1 MDRTGLENSLGFATG
16 LVYRRLSNLLLH
28 RLKSYDITPEQWS
41 VLFYASRSEGLIQR
55 ELGERAGKD
64 KPTTTR
70 IVDHLVRKGW
80 VARRADQADRRAFFI
95 EATAEGRRL
104 IELTIPEEK
113 KAMDEAGDCL
123 TEQERETL
131 LDLLHRLNRHL
142 ERLD

>member
-1 MDRTGLENSLGFATG
+1 MNREGLENSLGFATG

-28 RLKSYDITPEQWS
+28 RLKPYDITPEQWS

-80 VARRADQADRRAFFI
+80 VTRRVDEADRRAIYI
-95 EATAEGRRL
+95 EATSEGRRL
-104 IELTIPEEK
+104 IESTIPVEK
-113 KAMDEAGDCL
+113 KAMEEAGECL
-123 TEQERETL
+123 TERERETL

-142 ERLD
+142 AGLD